1 MSILIK
7 NAYILDMVSEEP
19 NIEKKDVFINNN
31 IIENISNEINCNAE
45 KIIDATGMIL
55 MPGFVNTHTHLP
67 MSIFKGYKDDRT

>member
-31 IIENISNEINCNAE
+31 IIEKVMLIIKTSIKTSVTNASIN
-45 KIIDATGMIL
+45 
-55 MPGFVNTHTHLP
+55 
-67 MSIFKGYKDDRT
+67 